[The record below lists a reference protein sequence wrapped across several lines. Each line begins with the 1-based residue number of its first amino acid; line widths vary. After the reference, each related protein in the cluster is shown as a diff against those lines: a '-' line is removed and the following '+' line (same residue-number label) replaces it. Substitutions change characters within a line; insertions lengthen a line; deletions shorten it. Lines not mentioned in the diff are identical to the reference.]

1 MTIREVLFLAA
12 DVWMI
17 ASGFTYGV
25 KFIRHYA
32 NYLLG
37 LEWIVVATS
46 GTNFLVYSV
55 VGASQDST
63 MYHVAYFLDA
73 FSRSIGITLILVLG
87 LMKVTHHYKPSAAV
101 DVAAFALAAVVGF
114 ALSEFAEQ
122 IGTPGKIF
130 YIVVNV
136 LTSIFLIYFA
146 KRLWDIAERGH
157 AVWVLIATAAG
168 FITAAIYDFVHI
180 PGDDAAHTLFYIF
193 ALSSWGLQLF
203 AYYRG
208 YRALDTYQQQTERR
222 PEVGGRARI

>member
-1 MTIREVLFLAA
+1 MTVREVLFLAA
-12 DVWMI
+12 DIWMI
-17 ASGFTYGV
+17 ASGFIYGV

-55 VGASQDST
+55 VGASEDSA
-63 MYHVAYFLDA
+63 MYYVAFFLDA

-87 LMKVTHHYKPSAAV
+87 LMKVTHNYKPSVAV

-114 ALSEFAEQ
+114 VLSEFAGQ

-130 YIVVNV
+130 YIITNV
-136 LTSIFLIYFA
+136 LTTIFLIYFA
-146 KRLWDIAERGH
+146 KRLWDIAEH
-157 AVWVLIATAAG
+157 AHAIWVLVATAAG
-168 FITAAIYDFVHI
+168 FITAATYDFYHV

-203 AYYRG
+203 TYYRA
-208 YRALDTYQQQTERR
+208 YRAMDAHNKPSRHAN
-222 PEVGGRARI
+222 VGGQVLA